1 MRTFYLFKVKDEYSK
16 LTKNIPY
23 NLYNTYASIRVSSP
37 DNLSYI
43 YNQYRSITEKVSVDD
58 INKYLMTSMSKYD
71 GYSIY
76 RNTHMYNNYYS
87 DEVSKLVVYNSYFIL
102 KCNKSASTFLS
113 VLYHIP
119 NLFVIDFENK
129 DYFWLKNADLTLAV

>member
-1 MRTFYLFKVKDEYSK
+1 MRTFYLFKVNEDYSK
-16 LTKNIPY
+16 LTRNIPY
-23 NLYNTYASIRVSSP
+23 NLYSTYLDIKLSSKN
-37 DNLSYI
+37 NLDYLF
-43 YNQYRSITEKVSVDD
+43 NQYKSITDYLKPKL
-58 INKYLMTSMSKYD
+58 INQFLFNKMKDMD
-71 GYSIY
+71 GYSLYKNI
-76 RNTHMYNNYYS
+76 HMYNNYYS

>member
-37 DNLSYI
+37 DNLNYI
-43 YNQYRSITEKVSVDD
+43 YNQYKSITEKVSVAD

-102 KCNKSASTFLS
+102 KCNKSPSTFLS